1 MGSDRKCKN
10 IKEVQ
15 SLSERGCKSSEEP
28 TGAKYVGNGVLVIDT
43 RLSFLPNSNTLVQ
56 LQLVGWSQ
64 LLLLGRRAVPL
75 LRRRSSN
82 HSSHSLKQSQ
92 W

>member
-28 TGAKYVGNGVLVIDT
+28 TGAKYVGNGVLVIDI
-43 RLSFLPNSNTLVQ
+43 VQ